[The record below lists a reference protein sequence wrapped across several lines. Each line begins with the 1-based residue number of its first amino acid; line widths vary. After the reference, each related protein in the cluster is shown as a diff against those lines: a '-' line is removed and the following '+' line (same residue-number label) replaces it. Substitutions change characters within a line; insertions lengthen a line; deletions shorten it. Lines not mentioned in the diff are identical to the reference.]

1 MTALTYFWINVF
13 TDTQNQGNPLPVVVL
28 DSALSTQSMQQI
40 ATMFNQSETVFIE
53 NPQSDTPTLY
63 IYTPMHE
70 LPFAGHPIIGALEI
84 LQNIRQDKELPNI
97 LCKSGFVQTDFDAN
111 PQTFWI
117 QAPAIPTQRGSQ
129 LDISLT
135 SKMLNIPETEIL
147 HDPIWVN
154 AGSEQLIVQLHTPK
168 AIDQIN
174 IDLPIFEKYATLYPG
189 RSMIYLWAKQPAG
202 IYARYLY
209 LNHGQIREDSGTGSA
224 AANLGALMMAQGVTD
239 LETTIQQGTFMG
251 QESILALK
259 VKDQTIWIGGQNHFL
274 GKGQLLWQDF

>member
-1 MTALTYFWINVF
+1 MTALTYYWINVF
-13 TDTQNQGNPLPVVVL
+13 TDQQNQGNPLPVVVL
-28 DSALSTQSMQQI
+28 DSALSVQSMQQI
-40 ATMFNQSETVFIE
+40 ATMFNQSETIFIE
-53 NPQSDTPTLY
+53 NPQSDNPTLH

-84 LQNIRQDKELPNI
+84 LQKIRPENGLPNV
-97 LCKSGFVQTDFDAN
+97 LCKSGLVQTDFDADN
-111 PQTFWI
+111 QIFWI
-117 QAPAIPTQRGSQ
+117 QAPAIPSQRTSQ

-154 AGSEQLIVQLHTPK
+154 AGSEQLIVQLNTPE
-168 AIDQIN
+168 AIDQIAIN
-174 IDLPIFEKYATLYPG
+174 LPIFEEYATLYPG

-224 AANLGALMMAQGVTD
+224 AANLGAWLLSQEVTD

-259 VKDQTIWIGGQNHFL
+259 LKDQAIWIGGRNHFL
-274 GKGQLLWQDF
+274 GKGELLWQE

>member
-1 MTALTYFWINVF
+1 MTALTYYWINVF
-13 TDTQNQGNPLPVVVL
+13 TDQQNQGNPLPVVVL
-28 DSALSTQSMQQI
+28 DSALSVQSMQQI

-53 NPQSDTPTLY
+53 NPQSDNPTLH

-84 LQNIRQDKELPNI
+84 LQKIRPENRLPNV
-97 LCKSGFVQTDFDAN
+97 LCKSGLVQTDFDADN
-111 PQTFWI
+111 QIFWI
-117 QAPAIPTQRGSQ
+117 QAPAIPSQRTSQ

-147 HDPIWVN
+147 HDPVWVN
-154 AGSEQLIVQLHTPK
+154 AGSEQLIVQLNTPE

-174 IDLPIFEKYATLYPG
+174 IDLPIFEEYATLYPG

-209 LNHGQIREDSGTGSA
+209 FNHGQIREDSGTGSA
-224 AANLGALMMAQGVTD
+224 AANLGAWLLSQEESD
-239 LETTIQQGTFMG
+239 LETTIQQGTFIG

-259 VKDQTIWIGGQNHFL
+259 LKDQAIWIGGRNHFL
-274 GKGQLLWQDF
+274 GKGELLWQD